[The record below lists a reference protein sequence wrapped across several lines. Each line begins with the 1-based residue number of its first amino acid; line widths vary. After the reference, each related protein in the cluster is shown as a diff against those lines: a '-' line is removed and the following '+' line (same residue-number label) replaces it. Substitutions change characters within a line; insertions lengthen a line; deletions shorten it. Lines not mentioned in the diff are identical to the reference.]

1 MSLIEIA
8 KKFNTDKQYP
18 THSYIEKYYENTFKS
33 FKNKKNLKIIEI
45 GVLQGQSLEMWNSY
59 FDDVTIIGI
68 DKNQVKYVPSSNN
81 IKIVKGKSSRLET
94 FKDITNIDIVIDDG
108 SHKFYD
114 QISTFKILFP
124 RINAGGIYIIEDIS
138 NIDHYHNDFLSL
150 SENVKIFDY
159 RKNLNRSDDVIVE
172 IKK

>member
-1 MSLIEIA
+1 
-8 KKFNTDKQYP
+8 
-18 THSYIEKYYENTFKS
+18 
-33 FKNKKNLKIIEI
+33 
-45 GVLQGQSLEMWNSY
+45 
-59 FDDVTIIGI
+59 
-68 DKNQVKYVPSSNN
+68 VPSSNN

-114 QISTFKILFP
+114 QIFTFKILFP
-124 RINAGGIYIIEDIS
+124 RLNAGGIYIIEDIS
-138 NIDHYHNDFLSL
+138 NIDQYHNDFLSL